1 VATDVIGDY
10 RLKESM
16 GIGQFSQVWEVVEV
30 VSGRH
35 FAMKMLLPEHV
46 DKSQQRA
53 ELVHEAEVGLKLT
66 HPNVIKIVKVGKHA
80 KNPYFVM
87 EFFPGGSLKSRLQH
101 FEEHRVFL
109 KEQALFIFKQAAK
122 ALAYMNTSG
131 WVHRDV
137 KPENFLVNSV
147 GELRLIDFALAVRI
161 PRGLSRLF
169 HRKGQRQGT
178 RSYMSPEQIECK
190 PLDARADVYSFGC
203 TAYEMITGR
212 PPFRGSSSE
221 DLLTKHLH
229 DKPVPPHSL
238 NKDVTE
244 EFGNLVLRMLEKK
257 REDRPHNFHEI
268 LIEMQKFRVY
278 RSLPPRKGDKRF

>member
-16 GIGQFSQVWEVVEV
+16 GVGQFSQVWEVVET

-46 DKSQQRA
+46 NKSQQRG
-53 ELVHEAEVGLKLT
+53 ELLHEAAVGLKLA
-66 HPNVIKIVKVGKHA
+66 HPNVIKIVKVDKNSR
-80 KNPYFVM
+80 NPYFVM
-87 EFFPGGSLKSRLQH
+87 EFFPGGSLKSRIQH
-101 FEEHRVFL
+101 YQEHFPFL
-109 KEQALFIFKQAAK
+109 KEQSLFIFHQAAK

-147 GELRLIDFALAVRI
+147 GELRLIDFAIAQRI
-161 PRGLSRLF
+161 PKGLARLF

-190 PLDARADVYSFGC
+190 PLDARADIYSFGA
-203 TAYEMITGR
+203 TAYEVITGR
-212 PPFRGSSSE
+212 PPFRGLSAE

-229 DKPVPPHSL
+229 DKPVPPQSF
-238 NKDVTE
+238 NKDITE
-244 EFGNLVLRMLEKK
+244 EFGNLVLRMLAKK
-257 REDRPHNFHEI
+257 RDDRPRNFHEV
-268 LIEMQKFRVY
+268 LMEMQKLRVW
-278 RSLPPRKGDKRF
+278 RSLPPRKGDKRL